1 MLLAVMFIGMA
12 SYTNTLSANSS
23 PVQNSSNANTVTSW
37 VQMLNS
43 TINNTIEIDKLNEN
57 KAKGEWRVENV
68 NVKYTETSCTVT
80 LHAQVDELGVEGYI
94 NVSATAATC
103 DEAWAMVMAKMEAK
117 LKKLKK
123 MF

>member
-1 MLLAVMFIGMA
+1 MFIGMA

-80 LHAQVDELGVEGYI
+80 LHA
-94 NVSATAATC
+94 
-103 DEAWAMVMAKMEAK
+103 
-117 LKKLKK
+117 
-123 MF
+123 